1 MQQEGWERKEVA
13 QRLPPSGLALFQGL
27 PVTSSPSQ
35 QQCVRGGGVLGRQGW
50 GDIGQERVWR
60 LRGSPCWTSGLG
72 KAGPFKKGP
81 LFSEAV
87 VSRLPQASRKDP

>member
-35 QQCVRGGGVLGRQGW
+35 QQCVRGGGGPGEAGMGRYWPRKGMEAE
-50 GDIGQERVWR
+50 GQSMLDVGFGE
-60 LRGSPCWTSGLG
+60 SWTL
-72 KAGPFKKGP
+72 
-81 LFSEAV
+81 
-87 VSRLPQASRKDP
+87 